1 MPAAK
6 VFLSYSHEDQQA
18 IAELRPFLVPL
29 ERAGLVAWW
38 DDSRLRPGDDWE
50 GEIERVLGQAAAAVL
65 IVSQDF
71 LNSDFIREV
80 ELPRLLARA
89 RQRRLRVIPVFWRA
103 SLAERTPISFTDPAT
118 GRRESTLLTR
128 FQGFGSP
135 EALLKSLSPHGREQQ
150 FQRLAE
156 ELLALLAPAEP

>member
-1 MPAAK
+1 MPDAK

-18 IAELRPFLVPL
+18 VAELRPFLVPL

-38 DDSRLRPGDDWE
+38 DDSRLRLGDDWE
-50 GEIERVLGQAAAAVL
+50 GEIERVLETVEVAVL
-65 IVSQDF
+65 ILSQDF
-71 LNSDFIREV
+71 LNSDFIREL
-80 ELPRLLARA
+80 ELPRILARA
-89 RQRRLRVIPVFWRA
+89 RQQRLRVIPVFWRA

-118 GRRESTLLTR
+118 GCRESMLLTR

-135 EALLKSLSPHGREQQ
+135 EALLKSLSPLGREQQ

-156 ELLALLAPAEP
+156 QLLGLLAPAEP